1 MIKGCLFCDENI
13 NENSSYLKF
22 FLLSTISLK
31 KFELR
36 KKIFFDVRSAK
47 SKKCPTKKINKTSF
61 NKVFTYFSVNKV
73 PNQINNKSDN

>member
-36 KKIFFDVRSAK
+36 KKSSLMFGRQKVKSAQQK
-47 SKKCPTKKINKTSF
+47 NKKA
-61 NKVFTYFSVNKV
+61 SVN
-73 PNQINNKSDN
+73 